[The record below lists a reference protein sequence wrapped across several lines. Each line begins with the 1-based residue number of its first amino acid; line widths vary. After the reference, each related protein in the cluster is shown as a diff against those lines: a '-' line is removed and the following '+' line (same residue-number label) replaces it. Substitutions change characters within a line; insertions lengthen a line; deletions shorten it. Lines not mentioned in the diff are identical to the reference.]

1 MRSRIRTTKVQ
12 IPRQRGRRGAPAAHV
27 INLGRGTTPLIVMIP
42 ERPTLARQL
51 AYAMGSAL
59 WRHRAA
65 WAPTW
70 GALGLFTAAGLLS
83 VTAPA
88 AGIVL
93 AVPALL
99 VPAGWAVIRRWH
111 PRSAVRRRARALRLP
126 ALLAGAVALWT
137 GAACLFGPVNWPL
150 FGLWAAATAAGQAA
164 WWRTRRI
171 VAAKPLTAPE
181 GDLT

>member
-27 INLGRGTTPLIVMIP
+27 IDLGRGTTPLVVMIP
-42 ERPTLARQL
+42 ERPTLTRQL
-51 AYAMGSAL
+51 AYATGAVL

-65 WAPTW
+65 WAPSW
-70 GALGLFTAAGLLS
+70 GALGLFAASGLLS
-83 VTAPA
+83 VAAPA

-99 VPAGWAVIRRWH
+99 VPAGWAIVRRWH

-126 ALLAGAVALWT
+126 VLVSCSALAWTAAAVLAGPA
-137 GAACLFGPVNWPL
+137 NWPL
-150 FGLWAAATAAGQAA
+150 FGLWLAGTAAGQAA
-164 WWRTRRI
+164 WWRSRRAL
-171 VAAKPLTAPE
+171 AATPLNSSE